1 MFCLA
6 EPPRTLEARVCSGSV
21 VGRRERREAGRAD
34 RAREVSAPSGEVFGP
49 RVRGGDAC
57 RCGNHQ
63 GDPLSLLKRRP
74 GGSRACRP
82 DCSASTEV
90 RRAIPS
96 AATPKRRKLSHSPR
110 LREPHPGG
118 LRGLPHLSDLLLDA
132 VGDPAQPVS
141 PLAILCHDD
150 PDFSREPLNLGVNSI
165 GY

>member
-34 RAREVSAPSGEVFGP
+34 RAREVSAPSGEGFGL
-49 RVRGGDAC
+49 RVRGGDVC
-57 RCGNHQ
+57 RCGNRR

-110 LREPHPGG
+110 LREPHPGPG
-118 LRGLPHLSDLLLDA
+118 VRGFPTCPISCWMLSAIRLSPSLHSRYF
-132 VGDPAQPVS
+132 VTMIPTFPAS
-141 PLAILCHDD
+141 P
-150 PDFSREPLNLGVNSI
+150 SI
-165 GY
+165 WGSIQ